1 LEEIARY
8 IAEKQIILLGI
19 IPVIRQLD
27 LRFVIDNGMEIT
39 AQCIVNQLMI
49 PQDTTSVMNLA
60 QKYVIQIGMDQTVQH
75 FVKNGM
81 LLLDII
87 TVIKQMV

>member
-1 LEEIARY
+1 LEEIARH
-8 IAEKQIILLGI
+8 IAERQTILLGI

-27 LRFVIDNGMEIT
+27 LRFVIGNGMEIT
-39 AQCIVNQLMI
+39 ARCIVNQLMI